1 MSAHLTKL
9 LVEREPRAHGTIAG
23 VVVGTVTNNHDD
35 AGLNRVKVKL
45 PWLSEGDESP
55 WARVA
60 SPMAGNGRGLFFLPE
75 VGDEVLVMFERGD
88 ARFPYVIGSLWNGKD
103 KAPGSNA
110 DGKNHL
116 RVIRSRSG
124 HVIRFNDEPR
134 NEKFEILD
142 ASGKNSVLIDTAQNT
157 IAITSE
163 RDIALAAPKG
173 KITISAQTVDIHAT
187 GNGSL
192 TTDGTMT
199 VQATND
205 LAVRGKTVNI
215 NC

>member
-9 LVEREPRAHGTIAG
+9 LVEREPRALGTVAG
-23 VVVGTVTNNHDD
+23 VVLGTVSNNHDD

-103 KAPGSNA
+103 KAPGSNS
-110 DGKNHL
+110 DGKNNE

-124 HVIRFNDEPR
+124 HVIRLHDEPGK
-134 NEKFEILD
+134 ETVEIID
-142 ASGKNSVLIDTAQNT
+142 ASGKNSIKIDTANHT
-157 IAITSE
+157 IAINSTQ
-163 RDIALAAPKG
+163 DIALSAPNG
-173 KITISAQTVDIHAT
+173 TITISAKTVDIHAT
-187 GNGSL
+187 ANGSF
-192 TTDGTMT
+192 TTDGKMA
-199 VQATND
+199 VQATGD
-205 LAVRGKTVNI
+205 LAVAGKTVNI
-215 NC
+215 N